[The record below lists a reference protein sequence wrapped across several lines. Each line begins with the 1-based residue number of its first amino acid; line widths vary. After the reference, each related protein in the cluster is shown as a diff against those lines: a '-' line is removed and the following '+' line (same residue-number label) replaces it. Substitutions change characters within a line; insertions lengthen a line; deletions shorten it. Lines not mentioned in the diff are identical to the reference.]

1 MNHLVRITL
10 NFIKYLFLFLLTVY
24 LIFSLKIIY
33 DKRNED
39 ISLGEKVADGFIGGL
54 YAGIIYIAQLITYI
68 FYPNYYRSEDW
79 KNIS

>member
-10 NFIKYLFLFLLTVY
+10 NFIKYFFLILLISYLLFA
-24 LIFSLKIIY
+24 LKIIY
-33 DKRNED
+33 DKRNEN
-39 ISLGEKVADGFIGGL
+39 ITLEEKLADGFIGGL

-68 FYPNYYRSEDW
+68 FYPNDYRPEDW